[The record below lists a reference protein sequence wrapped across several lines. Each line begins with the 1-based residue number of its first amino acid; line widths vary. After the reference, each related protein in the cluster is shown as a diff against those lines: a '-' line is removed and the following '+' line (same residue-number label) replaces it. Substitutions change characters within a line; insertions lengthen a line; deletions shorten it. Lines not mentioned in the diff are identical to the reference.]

1 VAWVLNHRP
10 SRGRAAQLRGRLADQ
25 RGVRRPERKTL
36 YCTES
41 ISGSVLRVELDAP
54 GLSLH
59 RRA

>member
-1 VAWVLNHRP
+1 LVLRSCAGASLTNVAY
-10 SRGRAAQLRGRLADQ
+10 GG
-25 RGVRRPERKTL
+25 PERKTL